1 MSDLDERI
9 FLLALQ
15 LLFYRHPLVAN
26 RLLKARGSAKSI
38 FRVDRPDLR
47 PMFGGEE
54 ALWRCFMAF
63 DGWDDAVRGWER
75 LRARGGHLVAVGDS
89 PYPAMLAEVYDP
101 PPVLQVLGQDLELL
115 DAPMVAIVG
124 ARKGSEHGR
133 RMACEIAEGLSGRGV
148 VVVSGMAY
156 GIDAAAHRG
165 ALRGGA
171 GTVAVFGC
179 GLDVIYPRG
188 HHKLYDQIA
197 REGLAITEFPLGTL
211 PYAHHFPQRN
221 RLISGMSLAVVVV
234 EAAKK
239 SGSLITARFALEQG
253 REVYAVPG
261 SAGLLSCRGSN
272 SLIRDGAA
280 LVEGADDVAEM
291 LGERLLSWPRGEG
304 VKKRLGHFK
313 IDVGKDSPI
322 LDAVPLSG
330 AVTVDQIMAAADQG
344 PAEVL
349 RGLMRLVLEG
359 KLEELPGRRFRR
371 KGE

>member
-15 LLFYRHPLVAN
+15 SIFYRHPLVAN
-26 RLLKARGSAKSI
+26 RLLKARGSAKNI
-38 FRVDRPDLR
+38 FRGDLQDLR
-47 PMFGGEE
+47 PTFGGEE
-54 ALWRCFMAF
+54 ALWHRFIIF
-63 DGWDDAVRGWER
+63 DGWDDAVRGWKR
-75 LRARGGHLVAVGDS
+75 LRSQGGRLAAVGDS
-89 PYPAMLAEVYDP
+89 LYPATLAEIYDP

-115 DAPMVAIVG
+115 SSPMVAIVG
-124 ARKGSEHGR
+124 ARKASEHGR
-133 RMACEIAEGLSGRGV
+133 RVAYEIAEGLSGRGV

-171 GTVAVFGC
+171 GTMAVFGC
-179 GLDVIYPRG
+179 GVDVIYPRG
-188 HHKLYDQIA
+188 HHRLYHEIIED
-197 REGLAITEFPLGTL
+197 GLAVTEFPLGTL
-211 PYAHHFPQRN
+211 PYAYHFPQRN

-261 SAGLLSCRGSN
+261 SAGFLSCQGSN

-280 LVEGADDVAEM
+280 LVENADEVAEM
-291 LGERLLSWPRGEG
+291 LGERLLSWPMGEG

-322 LDAVPLSG
+322 LDAVPSSG
-330 AVTVDQIMAAADQG
+330 VVTVDQIMAGVNQG
-344 PAEVL
+344 PGEVL

>member
-54 ALWRCFMAF
+54 ALWRRFMAF

-124 ARKGSEHGR
+124 ARKASEHGR
-133 RMACEIAEGLSGRGV
+133 RVAYEIAQGLSGRGV

-211 PYAHHFPQRN
+211 PYAHHFPQRPQQEAPDAE
-221 RLISGMSLAVVVV
+221 RWTRPLGFLHPVRSLV
-234 EAAKK
+234 
-239 SGSLITARFALEQG
+239 
-253 REVYAVPG
+253 
-261 SAGLLSCRGSN
+261 
-272 SLIRDGAA
+272 
-280 LVEGADDVAEM
+280 
-291 LGERLLSWPRGEG
+291 
-304 VKKRLGHFK
+304 
-313 IDVGKDSPI
+313 
-322 LDAVPLSG
+322 
-330 AVTVDQIMAAADQG
+330 
-344 PAEVL
+344 
-349 RGLMRLVLEG
+349 
-359 KLEELPGRRFRR
+359 
-371 KGE
+371 